1 MALGYQSVSSDKTS
15 VVVAGGQES
24 MSQVNINLRK
34 WPTFCF
40 ASTNQEPYPD
50 LLVTCHQ

>member
-1 MALGYQSVSSDKTS
+1 MALGCQSVSSDKTS

-40 ASTNQEPYPD
+40 ASTNQEHYLD
-50 LLVTCHQ
+50 LLVTRHW